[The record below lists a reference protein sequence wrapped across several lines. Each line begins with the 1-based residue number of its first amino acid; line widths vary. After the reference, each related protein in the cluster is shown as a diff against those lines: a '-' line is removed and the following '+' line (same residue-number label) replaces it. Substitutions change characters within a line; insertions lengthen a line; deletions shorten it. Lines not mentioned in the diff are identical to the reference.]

1 MTEYVAF
8 LLAIVASSGEIGFR
22 FVQTLVQIQQWIDGL
37 MGTILGLN
45 YQSFWVLV
53 MLLVAIFFGWLLY
66 RIGTKIGQVA
76 DALTAKNKQEKEW
89 QGFLNEFD
97 QEPDDELVEDALDE
111 KLK

>member
-76 DALTAKNKQEKEW
+76 DALNKQNETEKAW
-89 QGFLNEFD
+89 QNFANKFD
-97 QEPDDELVEDALDE
+97 QESEDEVEDALDE